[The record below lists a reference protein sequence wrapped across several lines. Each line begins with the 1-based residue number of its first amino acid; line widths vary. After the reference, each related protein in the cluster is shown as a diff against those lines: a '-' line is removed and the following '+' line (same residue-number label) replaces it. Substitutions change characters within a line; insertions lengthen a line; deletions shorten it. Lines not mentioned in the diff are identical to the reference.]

1 MIEDFEKFEEN
12 SRMRKK
18 HASFY
23 IHQNRATLK
32 YSFECLSIQSELFGA
47 SSEPYDTYEEANALI
62 EGVINTSQDEN
73 SYEKHQ
79 DRKGRYYFFLRSNT
93 GSIIF
98 QSRKCDSKLGLTQLI
113 RQFKNQLPEA
123 DYEKIESDK
132 KTESKPGNK
141 RYY

>member
-1 MIEDFEKFEEN
+1 MIEDCEKLDEN

-79 DRKGRYYFFLRSNT
+79 DRKGRYYFFLRSDT

-113 RQFKNQLPEA
+113 RQFKNQVPEA
-123 DYEKIESDK
+123 DYDKILTDK
-132 KTESKPGNK
+132 KPETKAGKK